1 MTKRQ
6 SIVFSLLKRTWSPTT
21 AIDLYTT
28 LHKENCNVS
37 LSTIYL
43 SLKLFVKEGWV
54 EEIEGEG
61 SSKYYVVNEEML
73 IGA

>member
-6 SIVFSLLKRTWSPTT
+6 SIVLSMLKRTWSPTT
-21 AIDLYTT
+21 AIDIYTA
-28 LHKENCNVS
+28 LHKENRHVS

-54 EEIEGEG
+54 EEIDGEG
-61 SSKYYVVNEEML
+61 SSKYYVVNGESL